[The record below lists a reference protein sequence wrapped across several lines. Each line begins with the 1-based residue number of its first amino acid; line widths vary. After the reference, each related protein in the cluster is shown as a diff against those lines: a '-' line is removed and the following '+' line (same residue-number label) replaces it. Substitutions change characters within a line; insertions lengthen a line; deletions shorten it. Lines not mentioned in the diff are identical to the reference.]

1 LLALLHPFSVILGLF
16 SKSRRWRDGG
26 LKGKGREE
34 FMIHGKERNRVG
46 TFDIISE
53 GIYLACSA

>member
-1 LLALLHPFSVILGLF
+1 LASFQNLE
-16 SKSRRWRDGG
+16 DGGTEG